1 MGTFCGKGHFPGVDI
16 LCVAA
21 VAISGVLSW
30 DYLMQKA
37 YGEPHRS
44 EAPRPKGR
52 GILAYFRKD
61 AECL

>member
-1 MGTFCGKGHFPGVDI
+1 METFCGKGHFPGVGI

-44 EAPRPKGR
+44 
-52 GILAYFRKD
+52 KD